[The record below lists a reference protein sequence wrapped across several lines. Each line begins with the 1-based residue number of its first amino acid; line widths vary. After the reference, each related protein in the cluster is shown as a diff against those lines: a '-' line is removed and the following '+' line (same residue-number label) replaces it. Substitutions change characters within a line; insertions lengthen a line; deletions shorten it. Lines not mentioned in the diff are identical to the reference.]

1 LYENLKIEML
11 KAGITIEKI
20 AEEMGVH
27 RNTIGNKINGDTPLS
42 IDEALFIRNRWFPNL
57 DFFYLFKKSRQVK
70 QLEQTS

>member
-27 RNTIGNKINGDTPLS
+27 RNTIGNKINGDTPLNV
-42 IDEALFIRNRWFPNL
+42 DEALFIRNRWFPCL
-57 DFFYLFKKSRQVK
+57 DFFYLFKKSRRVK
-70 QLEQTS
+70 QFEQTS